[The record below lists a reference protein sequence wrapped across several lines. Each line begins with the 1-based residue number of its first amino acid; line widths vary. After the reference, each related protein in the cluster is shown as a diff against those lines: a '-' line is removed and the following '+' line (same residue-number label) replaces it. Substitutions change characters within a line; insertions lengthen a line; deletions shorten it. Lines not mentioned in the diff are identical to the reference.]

1 MTLFNIYPPGLIM
14 LKLTLRHLFTLTS
27 LALTGTIGYG
37 QPAQAFTIS
46 LDGSP
51 VSGVY
56 NYGITLDAGE
66 SVAAGEDLILFN
78 LSNETD
84 SSQITVTGSSFY
96 NVITADSTSASLEA
110 INYLAG
116 ANSFSPAFTITTTG
130 FLDGGEYLAFSTQ
143 GVTPTSSLGSLPLS
157 SSVAVTFESSPVLGL
172 LLVGTLASFLHFRP
186 KPK

>member
-1 MTLFNIYPPGLIM
+1 M
-14 LKLTLRHLFTLTS
+14 LKLILRNLFTLTS
-27 LALTGTIGYG
+27 LAIAGTLGNG
-37 QPAQAFTIS
+37 QPTQAFTIS

-51 VSGVY
+51 VGGVY

-78 LSNETD
+78 LSNDTN

-110 INYLAG
+110 INSLAG

-130 FLDGGEYLAFSTQ
+130 FLDSGDYLAFSTQ

-172 LLVGTLASFLHFRP
+172 LLVGTLASLLHFRP
-186 KPK
+186 KLTKTNPLEK